1 MTFILKEML
10 VTEALLGLLSA
21 FPMHKWLLC
30 ATIRLILSSSKIF
43 WITVTAGGACLL
55 YQGLTRLQG
64 NVNDNDTEEEKRASA
79 NSEEEDDSETDEDSS
94 AWMTVNDSGE
104 DD

>member
-1 MTFILKEML
+1 ML
-10 VTEALLGLLSA
+10 VTEALLGLLST

-55 YQGLTRLQG
+55 FQGLTRLQD
-64 NVNDNDTEEEKRASA
+64 NVNDNDTEEEERASANSEEEERTSA
-79 NSEEEDDSETDEDSS
+79 NSEEEDDSEEDDS
-94 AWMTVNDSGE
+94 AWMTVNDSEE
-104 DD
+104 D